1 MNDRAELLESA
12 LDILPDGIAL
22 ADRDGRVTFCNRAAG
37 AITGH
42 HALEFVGYPVQSA
55 SEALVVGDSKPWTT
69 LRRMPCSP
77 S

>member
-1 MNDRAELLESA
+1 
-12 LDILPDGIAL
+12 
-22 ADRDGRVTFCNRAAG
+22 
-37 AITGH
+37 
-42 HALEFVGYPVQSA
+42 LEFVGYPVQSA